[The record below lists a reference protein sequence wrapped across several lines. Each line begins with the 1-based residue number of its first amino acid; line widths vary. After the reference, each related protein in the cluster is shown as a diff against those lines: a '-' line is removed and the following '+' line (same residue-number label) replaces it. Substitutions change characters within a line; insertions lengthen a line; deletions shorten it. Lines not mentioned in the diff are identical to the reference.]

1 MGARRVGGAIESQ
14 AGAKLFGAQTRA
26 APSLTLPTRGRELKV
41 APKGIPTKSRAMT
54 DRLKRL
60 KYRAHYRGTRE
71 ADAMIGGFFDAHS
84 ASWNEAEIA
93 WFEALVDQ
101 EDDDIMAWALGRANP
116 PAELADPALMTA
128 LRQLDYITQP

>member
-1 MGARRVGGAIESQ
+1 
-14 AGAKLFGAQTRA
+14 
-26 APSLTLPTRGRELKV
+26 
-41 APKGIPTKSRAMT
+41 MT

-71 ADAMIGGFFDAHS
+71 ADAMIGGFFDAH
-84 ASWNEAEIA
+84 AARWGDTEIA

-101 EDDDIMAWALGRANP
+101 EDDDIMAWALGRADP
-116 PAELADPALMTA
+116 PASLAHPVLLTA